1 MSKPS
6 VQNQGPTVQ
15 PNGNAIVDTIYRTAE
30 HGDSYH
36 HPQPSPSSPSTNTP
50 RAGSQAG
57 Q

>member
-6 VQNQGPTVQ
+6 TQNQGPTVQ
-15 PNGNAIVDTIYRTAE
+15 PNRNAIVDTIYRTTE
-30 HGDSYH
+30 HGNSYR